1 MKKIIQ
7 KLFILAAALFTV
19 SCNGDLN
26 ISQDNK
32 LSASN
37 MWKDANDVT
46 TSTKGI
52 YYLLRKNFQNRYT
65 SVFYWAEARV
75 GNYMWSTPQMTDIST
90 KDCTDVLYNT
100 MTSET
105 SV

>member
-52 YYLLRKNFQNRYT
+52 YYL
-65 SVFYWAEARV
+65 
-75 GNYMWSTPQMTDIST
+75 
-90 KDCTDVLYNT
+90 
-100 MTSET
+100 
-105 SV
+105 

>member
-7 KLFILAAALFTV
+7 KLFILAAALFAV

-52 YYLLRKNFQNRYT
+52 YYLLRKISRT
-65 SVFYWAEARV
+65 
-75 GNYMWSTPQMTDIST
+75 GTPVSSIGPRQELEIT
-90 KDCTDVLYNT
+90 CGVLRR
-100 MTSET
+100 
-105 SV
+105 

>member
-65 SVFYWAEARV
+65 SVFYWAEA
-75 GNYMWSTPQMTDIST
+75 
-90 KDCTDVLYNT
+90 
-100 MTSET
+100 
-105 SV
+105 